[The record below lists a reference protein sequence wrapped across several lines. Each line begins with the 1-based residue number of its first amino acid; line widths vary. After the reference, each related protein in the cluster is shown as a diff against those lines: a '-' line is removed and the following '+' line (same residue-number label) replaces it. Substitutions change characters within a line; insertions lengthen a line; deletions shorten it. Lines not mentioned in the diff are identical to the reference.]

1 MLRLLVDTSTWLEL
15 AKRRD
20 GRRWIVALSVL
31 IHEEEV
37 ELFVPAVVIEE
48 YARNREHVEATMTTN
63 IAQRFKQ
70 IKQDL
75 REYGNDKNDVRTIE
89 DLARHVPLIGAMTTR
104 NFNEVFELLEAG
116 QELTSTPAI
125 ESAIVSRGLQKL
137 APFHRSRNSV
147 ADALIIE
154 LYAAVLADAD
164 LGTDSYAFVT
174 SNSQDFSS
182 VDGDKRNPHP
192 DLAAFFVA
200 ERSTYGLGVEGL
212 NAILMDHFGAEIEEL
227 FEETYFEE
235 EPRRLD
241 EIQAAEQEFSDRV
254 WYHHSLQYEYQLE
267 RDGNDAELERLLKV
281 AAQGRD
287 RVEVAYPDPGQLGPY
302 TDFELGML
310 NGKLSALRWVLGSEW
325 DFLDT

>member
-1 MLRLLVDTSTWLEL
+1 MLRLLVDTSTWLDL

-20 GRRWIVALSVL
+20 GRRWIVALRVL
-31 IHEEEV
+31 IHQGAV
-37 ELFVPAVVIEE
+37 ELLVPTVVIEE
-48 YARNREHVEATMTTN
+48 YARNRERVEATMTTN

-75 REYGNDKNDVRTIE
+75 CEYGNDENDVRTIE

-104 NFNEVFELLEAG
+104 NFNEVLELLQTG
-116 QELTSTPAI
+116 RELAAT
-125 ESAIVSRGLQKL
+125 EVLERAIVSRGLQKQ
-137 APFHRSRNSV
+137 APFHRGRNSV
-147 ADALIIE
+147 ADALLIE
-154 LYAAVLADAD
+154 LYAAALAEAD
-164 LGTDSYAFVT
+164 LDTDSYAFVT

-182 VDGDKRNPHP
+182 ADGDKRNPHP
-192 DLAAFFVA
+192 DLAAFFA
-200 ERSTYGLGVEGL
+200 ADGSTYGLGAEGL
-212 NAILMDHFGAEIEEL
+212 NAVLMDHFGAEIEEL

-241 EIQAAEQEFSDRV
+241 EIQAAEQEFYDRV
-254 WYHHSLQYEYQLE
+254 WHHRSLQYEYRLE
-267 RDGNDAELERLLKV
+267 QEGNDAELERLLKV

-287 RVEVAYPDPGQLGPY
+287 RVEKAYPDPGQLGPY

-310 NGKLSALRWVLGSEW
+310 NGKLSALRWVLGSER